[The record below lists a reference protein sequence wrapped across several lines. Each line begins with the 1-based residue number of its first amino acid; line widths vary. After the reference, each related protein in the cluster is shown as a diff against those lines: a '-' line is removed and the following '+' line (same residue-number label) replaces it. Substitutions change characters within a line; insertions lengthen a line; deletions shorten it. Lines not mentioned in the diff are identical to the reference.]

1 MDDETPEQGSSPR
14 ASARLSSKRK
24 KEATTKKPKKRKIA
38 EGESNDNEKAL
49 KKAPDMNELGMVMY
63 NVLVGAVPTKRV
75 LRMTDIALPM
85 IFLFIMS
92 RLHALEQSL
101 SSVVRMHPA
110 APSEGDEILSEFFAR
125 KKGRPATNKKVSRP
139 PKMVKFM
146 TFERTDQE
154 SDNEDEETKE
164 EAKAEA
170 KASTAKASTTPPK
183 NNRVSSEAEKGDGK
197 GSDFA
202 ALTADQNLS
211 PTSVAQSDVQK
222 AKQTAVDSTSTIA
235 AAAPVAAAP
244 DPAIVAPAQ
253 DVAAPVQP
261 AVASAQVP
269 VAALNVASQIGQIGS
284 LFATP
289 EQLQQ
294 MQGLMAMMQMLSSS
308 NNANNGANN
317 VKPGS
322 PN

>member
-1 MDDETPEQGSSPR
+1 MDDKTPEQESSESPR
-14 ASARLSSKRK
+14 TSPRLSGKRK
-24 KEATTKKPKKRKIA
+24 NEAADKKGKKKKKKTA
-38 EGESNDNEKAL
+38 EGESNDNEKAS
-49 KKAPDMNELGMVMY
+49 KKAPDMNELGMVIY
-63 NVLVGAVPTKRV
+63 NVLVGAVPTKKV

-110 APSEGDEILSEFFAR
+110 APSDGDKILAEFFAR

-146 TFERTDQE
+146 SFERTDQE
-154 SDNEDEETKE
+154 SDDEDEETKE
-164 EAKAEA
+164 EAKEEA
-170 KASTAKASTTPPK
+170 KASTAKTPPK
-183 NNRVSSEAEKGDGK
+183 NNRVSSEAEKGNGK
-197 GSDFA
+197 GGDDA
-202 ALTADQNLS
+202 ALPTDQNLS
-211 PTSVAQSDVQK
+211 PTSVTQPDVQK
-222 AKQTAVDSTSTIA
+222 AKQTAVQSTI
-235 AAAPVAAAP
+235 AAPVAAAP
-244 DPAIVAPAQ
+244 APAVVIPAQ
-253 DVAAPVQP
+253 ASVQAA
-261 AVASAQVP
+261 AASAQVP
-269 VAALNVASQIGQIGS
+269 VAPFNVASQISQIGS

-294 MQGLMAMMQMLSSS
+294 VQSLMAMMQMFT

-317 VKPGS
+317 GKPGS